1 MSKVNEVIK
10 KQEHKNFVFTP
21 DNEFY
26 KTVGITNRRWAKIY
40 RGETAPTLPEA
51 KAIADFFEV
60 PVTDLIE

>member
-21 DNEFY
+21 NDEFY
-26 KTVGITNRRWAKIY
+26 KTVGITNRRWAKIC

-51 KAIADFFEV
+51 KAIAQFFEV